1 MAEKENGL
9 YYSDGTFKTDKQIK
23 YENLDCP
30 VLIQEKSAGRI
41 PTLDEWT
48 EEFSRRRD
56 LRNEFEALPDEID
69 RTIETNQPIIIATIG
84 DVHAGGKE
92 VDYELLRE
100 HVGFV
105 ASHPNAYAILG
116 GDLIDGY
123 FFNPAQDQQVGSW
136 NEQRMFNRSVL
147 EELKG
152 KILYFLEG
160 DHDMWSAKMGPTI
173 YNEIQE
179 LTGVPILR
187 GSSRCNLHL
196 PDVTYQIVSAHQL
209 PGHSMYNDVHPEM
222 REARFGTQGAD
233 IYLGF
238 HTHRKS
244 FHKQVVD
251 MYDEAKEQLFI
262 SSGAYKYSDEYAK
275 KKGYAQQRAAK
286 RGAVFMVLYPFVKRM
301 DAFGTHIEAG
311 SELQKSIG

>member
-1 MAEKENGL
+1 MPEQGII
-9 YYSDGTFKTDKQIK
+9 YPDGTFKSDKQIK
-23 YENLDCP
+23 YEHLN
-30 VLIQEKSAGRI
+30 E
-41 PTLDEWT
+41 PTIIHHQTGGQPPSFDGWVD
-48 EEFSRRRD
+48 EFSRRRD
-56 LRNEFEALPDEID
+56 IRGEFEALPEEID
-69 RTIETNQPIIIATIG
+69 ITIETNTPIIIATIG
-84 DVHAGGKE
+84 DIHSGGKE

-100 HVGFV
+100 HVRFV
-105 ASHPNAYAILG
+105 AALPNAYAILG

-123 FFNPAQDQQVGSW
+123 FFNPAQDQQIGSW
-136 NEQRMFNRSVL
+136 NEQRMFNRSILDEL
-147 EELKG
+147 EG
-152 KILYFLEG
+152 KILFFEEG
-160 DHDMWSAKMGPTI
+160 DHDMWSAKMGPSI
-173 YNEIQE
+173 YEEIRE
-179 LTGVPILR
+179 KYGVPVVR

-196 PDVTYQIVSAHQL
+196 PEVTYKLVSAHQL
-209 PGHSMYNDVHPEM
+209 PGHSMYNDTHPQM

-275 KKGYAQQRAAK
+275 KKGWAQQRAAK

-301 DAFGTHIEAG
+301 DAFNTHIEAS
-311 SELQKSIG
+311 SELQKAI